1 VIEYPIVLREL
12 RIGRIEQL
20 TPTIRRVVL
29 VGDEL
34 GELTRDGIACPAF
47 VTGAPDDH
55 VKIFPSPDGPP
66 PVLPT
71 QAEGHLD
78 WPEDPPAVARDYTVR
93 SFDADSGEMVID
105 LVTDH
110 DGPGATWARDA
121 QVGASLHV
129 AGPARSIEHPL
140 DAPATILVG
149 DEAALPAIARFL
161 DELAD
166 PATAAALVVVDRHN
180 VDYPLPD
187 GARVQW
193 LVRTAADRAAGIDTL
208 ALDEALAA
216 ALDATPDAF
225 VWVATEY
232 STARRLR
239 RVLRDRGV
247 DRKQSY
253 VAHYWRHDVDD
264 RVEALVAA
272 EREMRAMTDL
282 MAPWALRVAA
292 TIGLADA
299 IEDGADTADAIA
311 VRAGTDPG
319 ATAILLDYLAERHVV
334 HAAGDGSFTLGRTGE
349 LLLTEDEHGW
359 RDHLDLG
366 GGNGHMAT
374 AMAGMLTAVQTGGS
388 GYEAVHGR
396 TFWESLAAD
405 ERLGSTFDEHLA
417 DWARDWAPAVAG
429 HPIWSDA
436 GRIVDVGGGTGTLVA
451 AVAAAHPHVEATVVE
466 VAGTAERARHHLAH
480 AGLAARTGVVESSFF
495 DPLPAGADT
504 YVLAQVLHDWPD
516 ADAARILARV
526 AEALPADGRLL
537 IVERLPAD
545 DGSPGG
551 RDDRPDAGPDADA
564 AAAEHGA
571 GEHAHDDEH
580 AEMSVLMLTV
590 FGARERGLDGYRS
603 LVEAAG
609 LRVAAVHRPGPWL
622 CLIEARAAGTA
633 PSRP

>member
-1 VIEYPIVLREL
+1 MITFPIVLREL
-12 RIGRIEQL
+12 TVDRIEQL
-20 TPTIRRVVL
+20 TPAIRRVVL
-29 VGDEL
+29 TGDEL
-34 GELTRDGIACPAF
+34 GEFTRDGIACSPF
-47 VTGAPDDH
+47 LTGAPDDH
-55 VKIFPSPDGPP
+55 VKIFPSLDGRAPL
-66 PVLPT
+66 LPT

-93 SFDADSGEMVID
+93 GFDPDRGELVID

-110 DGPGATWARDA
+110 DGPGATWARDV
-121 QVGASLHV
+121 QIGATLHL
-129 AGPARSIEHPL
+129 AGPRGAIEHPL

-166 PATAAALVVVDRHN
+166 PATATVIVVVDGHN
-180 VDYPLPD
+180 VEYPLPD

-193 LVRTAADRAAGIDTL
+193 LVRTDADRAAGTDTPDL
-208 ALDEALAA
+208 DDALRA

-225 VWVATEY
+225 VWVGSEY

-239 RVLRDRGV
+239 RVLRDRGI

-253 VAHYWRHDVDD
+253 VSHYWRHDVDD
-264 RVEALVAA
+264 RIETLVAA
-272 EREMRAMTDL
+272 DRELHAMTDL
-282 MAPWALRVAA
+282 MTPWVLRVAA

-299 IEDGADTADAIA
+299 IEEGADTADAIA
-311 VRAGTDPG
+311 ARTGTDPS
-319 ATAILLDYLAERHVV
+319 ATGILLDYLAERNVV
-334 HAAGDGSFTLGRTGE
+334 HASGDGTFALGRTGE
-349 LLLTEDEHGW
+349 LLLSEDEHGW
-359 RDHLDLG
+359 RDQLDLN

-374 AMAGMLTAVQTGGS
+374 GLAGLLASVQTGGS

-396 TFWESLAAD
+396 SFWATLAAD

-417 DWARDWAPAVAG
+417 GWAEDWAPGVAA
-429 HPIWSDA
+429 HPIWADA

-466 VAGTAERARHHLAH
+466 VAGTAERARAHLAD
-480 AGLAARTGVVESSFF
+480 AGLAGRTTVVDSSFF

-516 ADAARILARV
+516 ADAARILDRV

-537 IVERLPAD
+537 IAERLPVGDGGGD
-545 DGSPGG
+545 D
-551 RDDRPDAGPDADA
+551 
-564 AAAEHGA
+564 
-571 GEHAHDDEH
+571 EHADDDEH
-580 AEMSVLMLTV
+580 AEMSVLMLTL
-590 FGARERGLDGYRS
+590 FGARERRLDGYRS

-609 LRVAAVHRPGPWL
+609 LRVHAVHRPGPWL
-622 CLIEARAAGTA
+622 CLIEVRAAGPG
-633 PSRP
+633 PSHS